1 MQHNS
6 LGYWLKLRQEASASI
21 MRLGRLSV
29 RNSERFA
36 QHQLNA
42 ARLILDGNRRQV
54 QQLAQA
60 GGPWDILAQQPHL
73 AADMGLQV
81 LEHGLETLD
90 ILVDARDALRSWLN
104 EEANTLRIAPLS
116 EALMQLSPSQ
126 LHATAS
132 RSLH

>member
-1 MQHNS
+1 MQHNF

-21 MRLGRLSV
+21 MHLGRLSV
-29 RNSERFA
+29 RSSERSA

-42 ARLILDGNRRQV
+42 IRLILDGNRKQV

-60 GGPWDILAQQPHL
+60 GGPWEILAQQPHL

-81 LEHGLETLD
+81 LEHALETLD
-90 ILVDARDALRSWLN
+90 ILVDARDALRSWLT
-104 EEANTLRIAPLS
+104 EEANTFRIAPLS
-116 EALMQLSPSQ
+116 EALMQLSPPA
-126 LHATAS
+126 LHSTAS

>member
-1 MQHNS
+1 MQHNP

-21 MRLGRLSV
+21 MQLGRLSV

-60 GGPWDILAQQPHL
+60 GGPWEILAQQPHL

-81 LEHGLETLD
+81 LEHALETLD

-104 EEANTLRIAPLS
+104 EEANTFRIAPLS
-116 EALMQLSPSQ
+116 EALMQLSPPQ
-126 LHATAS
+126 LHSTAS